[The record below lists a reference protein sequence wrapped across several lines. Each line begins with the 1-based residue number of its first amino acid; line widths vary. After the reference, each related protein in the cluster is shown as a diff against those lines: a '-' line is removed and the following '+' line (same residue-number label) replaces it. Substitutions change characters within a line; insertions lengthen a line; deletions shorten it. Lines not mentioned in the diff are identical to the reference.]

1 MGLHLRSPVIQA
13 LPPARACGL
22 QGPRA
27 RPRSSGHCADS
38 HDRRQEVVT
47 ACAAALGLVAE
58 AALELAQEG
67 AQVLRQSICS
77 D

>member
-13 LPPARACGL
+13 RGLACKGHER
-22 QGPRA
+22 G
-27 RPRSSGHCADS
+27 SKSGHCADS